1 MNACLCL
8 AILMR
13 IVSLPPGVSDPEW
26 TEHMNAA
33 AEHTAHRN
41 YSEAERLY
49 RAAAERAEKLPKPD
63 LPRAA
68 ALNSLG
74 YIFSAQGRYREAEQ
88 SYRGSIPTLERQW
101 PERHAVGSAYVNLSD
116 AVWMQGRLDEAILLA
131 ERALAIFESTPETPV
146 RELRVCMGNL
156 AILHRERGEYK
167 VAVSYLRR
175 VLKLLQE
182 EGENGPQRVEVLNIL
197 TTTQLAMGDLAG
209 AEETLADALGFVQ
222 NSDPDSR
229 VCLLSNLAS
238 LKAKRGREVEAER
251 AFAAAESE
259 AVAALGSGHPQLA
272 AILVNRAVM
281 QKSLHDY
288 AGAADSFRRALAI
301 DEATKGASH
310 PDLAPLLMAYRDV
323 LRKLGRGA
331 EARAMEQRA
340 RALPQRAGSQDL
352 VSLRQLQIESKN
364 TGR

>member
-8 AILMR
+8 AVLMR

-26 TEHMNAA
+26 TGHMNAA
-33 AEHTAHRN
+33 AQHAARRD

-49 RAAAERAEKLPKPD
+49 RTAAERAEKLPKPD

-68 ALNSLG
+68 ALNALG
-74 YIFSAQGRYREAEQ
+74 YIFSVQGRYREAEQ
-88 SYRGSIPTLERQW
+88 FYRSSIPILDREW
-101 PERHAVGSAYVNLSD
+101 PARHEVGAAFANLFD
-116 AVWMQGRLDEAILLA
+116 AVWMQGRLDEAIRLA
-131 ERALAIFESTPETPV
+131 ERALSIFESTPETPV

-156 AILHRERGEYK
+156 AILHRERGEHK

-175 VLKLLQE
+175 VMKLLQD
-182 EGENGPQRVEVLNIL
+182 EGGNGPQRVEVLNIL
-197 TTTQLAMGDLAG
+197 ASTQLAMGDLAG
-209 AEETLADALGFVQ
+209 AEETLAEGLGILQ
-222 NSDPDSR
+222 NSDADSR

-251 AFAAAESE
+251 AFAAVERE
-259 AVAALGSGHPQLA
+259 AVAVLGCGHPHVA
-272 AILVNRAVM
+272 VILVNRAVM
-281 QKSLHDY
+281 QKNLHNY

-323 LRKLGRGA
+323 LRKLGRGV
-331 EARAMEQRA
+331 EARALEQRA
-340 RALPQRAGSQDL
+340 RALPHRAGTRAS
-352 VSLRQLQIESKN
+352 VSLRQLQIESSRN
-364 TGR
+364 GR